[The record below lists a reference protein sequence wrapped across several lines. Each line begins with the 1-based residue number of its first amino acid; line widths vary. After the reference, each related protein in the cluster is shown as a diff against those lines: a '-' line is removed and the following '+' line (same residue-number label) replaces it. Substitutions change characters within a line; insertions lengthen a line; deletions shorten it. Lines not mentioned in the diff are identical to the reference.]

1 MQRDWKETPYNWTL
15 QFIRLPQKSEELDAQ
30 VQIVN
35 WMEAG
40 IVKAEELIS
49 HMLDLDCIIEAFRM
63 IAEKLTNN

>member
-1 MQRDWKETPYNWTL
+1 MQRDWMEAPNNWTL
-15 QFIRLPQKSEELDAQ
+15 QFIRLPQKSAELDAQ

>member
-1 MQRDWKETPYNWTL
+1 MRAGLVNGISPNLDMQRDWKETPYNWTL

-40 IVKAEELIS
+40 IVKAEE
-49 HMLDLDCIIEAFRM
+49 
-63 IAEKLTNN
+63 

>member
-1 MQRDWKETPYNWTL
+1 MQRDWKETPNNWTL

-40 IVKAEELIS
+40 IVKAEE
-49 HMLDLDCIIEAFRM
+49 
-63 IAEKLTNN
+63 

>member
-40 IVKAEELIS
+40 IVKAEE
-49 HMLDLDCIIEAFRM
+49 
-63 IAEKLTNN
+63 